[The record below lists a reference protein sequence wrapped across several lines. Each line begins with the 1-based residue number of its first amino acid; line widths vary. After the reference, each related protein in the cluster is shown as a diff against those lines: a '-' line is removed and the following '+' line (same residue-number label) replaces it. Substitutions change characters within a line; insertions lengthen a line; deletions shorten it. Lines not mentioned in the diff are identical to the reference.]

1 MKRTEKR
8 RRSKREK
15 GETVM
20 NSKVKKNENWRV
32 NLGEIKENVNKNKGR
47 RIIRKRKNGS
57 FRLGKNC

>member
-15 GETVM
+15 GETV
-20 NSKVKKNENWRV
+20 VKKNENWRV